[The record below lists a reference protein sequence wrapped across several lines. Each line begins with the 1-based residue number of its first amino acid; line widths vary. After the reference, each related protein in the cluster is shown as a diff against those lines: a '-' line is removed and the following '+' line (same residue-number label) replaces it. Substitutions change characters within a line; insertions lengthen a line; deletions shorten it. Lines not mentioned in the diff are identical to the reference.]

1 MRRPAVPVASAVLL
15 AVLAVLGAVAPAA
28 AAVDP
33 AVTGR
38 LSLFKRIENLD
49 TGASEGRRELWTMTA
64 VNTEDPAYTFTGN
77 GLNGVQSLVVPAG
90 DYTISESGGVPGYA
104 FVSWD
109 CGAAGTFTDPAPT
122 ITVPA
127 DGTVTCTVRNDA
139 IQPRL
144 TLRKVVTGG
153 PASPN
158 AWNLTAQGPT
168 TVTGPGTAS
177 GPVRIGEYQLS
188 ETAGPSG
195 YTASAWTCT
204 GGTQTGPSS
213 VVVSLGQDV
222 ECVITN
228 SRSQPT
234 PHLVTLRKEVV
245 GGPATTADFLLS
257 GTGPPGTVQGVSGS
271 PTVTEVPVPSGTYT
285 LAETPTTPAA
295 QAGYTA
301 SAWTCTAG
309 TVSGSTLTLADG
321 DGDAVCTVTN
331 TWTGGTLTLVKQV
344 AGGSLIPQ
352 AWTLS
357 ATGPVT
363 VSGLSGGPGVT
374 GVQVPA
380 GTYALA
386 ESGPTNY
393 TTSGWVCDG
402 GAGGPGTVEV
412 TAGADVTC
420 TITNTIERGSLT
432 LVKVVDNRTGGT
444 ADPGDFTLTGVNA
457 PDGLVL
463 SGPAGSAAVTRQAV
477 DVGSSWAL
485 SEDGPPGYSAGPWT
499 CDGAPVVGD
508 VVTVDQP
515 ADVVCTVVNTWAGA
529 FLTLVK
535 DVEGSSAPPAAWTL
549 TATGADTTVT
559 GPSGSA
565 AVTRVP
571 VPAGD
576 YTLGES
582 AIAGFTAAGWTCGT
596 APVTGD
602 VVTLAAGDD
611 VTCTV
616 TNVATQPHLTL
627 SKLVA
632 NDAGGTATATQW
644 TLSATGPTSF
654 SGTTGSPAVTR
665 VAITPGTYQLAE
677 SPETTPGYE
686 ASDWLCEAGGTF
698 VDAPDGVLVVPATAA
713 DGSPFTDDVRCS
725 IVNSDVAPLLTLVKR
740 LDNRG
745 GGPAVPSA
753 FVLLGIGDGG
763 LLVGATGSATVT
775 DVPVGAGSY
784 RLTEIGAP
792 RYVTEGW
799 TCVDADGGT
808 VPVAG
813 DGTIT
818 LDLADDVTC
827 AVTNRW
833 TGAQLTLAKSV
844 DGGPAAAQDWTL
856 VASSPGGSSFSG
868 TSGTPEATGVV
879 VPGTYTLTELP
890 RTSVADLGY
899 EPDGWDCGPDHPVLD
914 GTVALAEN
922 DEVTCTATN
931 AWVGGTLTL
940 QKVVFGGDAQPSDFT
955 LVATGPTGSWE
966 GPGGSA
972 AVRSIPVVPGV
983 YRLAEGLGGPVGYRF
998 ERWTCDGATVLGDAV
1013 VVPQDADVTCA
1024 ALNVYVPAVDPPD
1037 PPGPPQPPL
1046 PPGPPGPPPPAG
1058 TDTGGGAALATTGST
1073 TAALLAVALGLLVA
1087 GAGARVVVRRRT
1099 V

>member
-1 MRRPAVPVASAVLL
+1 MRRPAVPVVSTVLL

-33 AVTGR
+33 DVTGR

-64 VNTEDPAYTFTGN
+64 VSTEDPAYTFTGN
-77 GLNGVQSLVVPAG
+77 GLNGIQSLVVPAG
-90 DYTISESGGVPGYA
+90 DYTIGESGGVPGYA

-109 CGAAGTFTDPAPT
+109 CGAAGTFTDPTPT
-122 ITVPA
+122 VTVPA
-127 DGTVTCTVRNDA
+127 DGTLTCTVRNDA
-139 IQPRL
+139 IQPSL

-153 PASPN
+153 PASPS
-158 AWNLTAQGPT
+158 AWDLTAQGPT

-188 ETAGPSG
+188 ETGGPSG
-195 YTASAWTCT
+195 YTPGDWVCT

-213 VVVSLGQDV
+213 VVVSLAQDV
-222 ECVITN
+222 ECTVTN
-228 SRSQPT
+228 ARSEPT

-257 GTGPPGTVQGVSGS
+257 GTGPPGTVEGVSGS

-285 LAETPTTPAA
+285 LTETPTTPAA
-295 QAGYTA
+295 QVGYTA
-301 SAWTCTAG
+301 SAWSCTAG

-344 AGGSLIPQ
+344 VGGALIPQ

-363 VSGLSGGPGVT
+363 ASGVSGGPAVT
-374 GVQVPA
+374 GAQVPA

-393 TTSGWVCDG
+393 TASGWVCDG
-402 GAGGPGTVEV
+402 GGGGAFGTVEI

-432 LVKVVDNRTGGT
+432 LVKVVDNRAGGT
-444 ADPGDFTLTGVNA
+444 ALPGDFTLTAVDA
-457 PDGLVL
+457 PDGVVL
-463 SGPAGSAAVTRQAV
+463 SGPAGSPAVTRQAV

-485 SEDGPPGYSAGPWT
+485 SEDGPPGYAAGPWT
-499 CDGAPVVGD
+499 CDGAPVAAD

-515 ADVVCTVVNTWAGA
+515 ADVVCTVVNTWSGA

-535 DVEGSSAPPAAWTL
+535 EVEGSSAPPAAWTL
-549 TATGADTTVT
+549 TATGPEATVS
-559 GPSGSA
+559 GVSGSPA
-565 AVTRVP
+565 ATRVP
-571 VPAGD
+571 VPAGA

-582 AIAGFTAAGWTCGT
+582 TIAGFTASGWTCGA
-596 APVTGD
+596 APVAGD

-627 SKLVA
+627 TKLVA
-632 NDAGGTATATQW
+632 NDAGGTATPSQW

-654 SGTTGSPAVTR
+654 SGTTGTPAVTR

-677 SPETTPGYE
+677 SPATTPGYE
-686 ASDWLCEAGGTF
+686 ASDWICQAGGVF

-713 DGSPFTDDVRCS
+713 DGSPFTDDVRCA
-725 IVNSDVAPLLTLVKR
+725 IVNSDVAPELTLVKQ

-745 GGPAVPSA
+745 GGPAQPTA
-753 FVLLGIGDGG
+753 FVLLAIGSGG
-763 LLVGATGSATVT
+763 LLVGSTGTVSVT
-775 DVPVGAGSY
+775 DVPVGAGTY
-784 RLTEIGAP
+784 RLLEIGLTN
-792 RYVTEGW
+792 YVSDGW
-799 TCVDADGGT
+799 ACVDDAGGS
-808 VPVAG
+808 VPVAS
-813 DGTIT
+813 DGSIA
-818 LDLADDVTC
+818 LALGDDVTC
-827 AVTNRW
+827 TVTNRW
-833 TGAQLTLAKSV
+833 AGAQLTLAKSV

-868 TSGTPEATGVV
+868 LSGGPEATGVV
-879 VPGTYTLTELP
+879 VPGTYTLSEVA
-890 RTSVADLGY
+890 RTDVAGRGYDLVA
-899 EPDGWDCGPDHPVLD
+899 WDCGPDHPVVD
-914 GTVALAEN
+914 RTVDLAAN

-931 AWVGGTLTL
+931 TWIGGTLTL
-940 QKVVFGGDAQPSDFT
+940 QKVVVGGTAQPADFT
-955 LVATGPTGSWE
+955 LVATGPTGTWR

-983 YRLAEGLGGPVGYRF
+983 YRLAEGLDGPADYRF
-998 ERWTCDGATVLGDAV
+998 ATWTCDSATVLGDV
-1013 VVPQDADVTCA
+1013 VIVDEGADVTCA
-1024 ALNVYVPAVDPPD
+1024 ALNVYAPPVDPPD
-1037 PPGPPQPPL
+1037 PPQPPV
-1046 PPGPPGPPPPAG
+1046 PVDPTVPDAS
-1058 TDTGGGAALATTGST
+1058 GGGGDAALATTGTSAT
-1073 TAALLAVALGLLVA
+1073 GGNVGSSV
-1087 GAGARVVVRRRT
+1087 
-1099 V
+1099 